1 MAWFFVFNS
10 ENHLVYIMSNTELKV
25 QIVESLGGLD
35 QLQSEQV
42 LAYIRSIL
50 QSRNEHEDYA
60 NFKRRAMNEI
70 QKALNTHRGPQAA

>member
-1 MAWFFVFNS
+1 
-10 ENHLVYIMSNTELKV
+10 MSNTELKV

-50 QSRNEHEDYA
+50 QSRKEHEDYA

-70 QKALNTHRGPQAA
+70 QKALNPHRGPQAA

>member
-1 MAWFFVFNS
+1 
-10 ENHLVYIMSNTELKV
+10 MSNTELKV